1 MLSVR
6 HDGNCGQEQVL
17 ALLGKAAHGKR
28 IDTHASHV
36 FLEPDRVLKIKRAVR
51 LPFLDF
57 SALEKRKH
65 ACEEELLVN
74 KRNAPALYRR
84 VVPITQGPKGPE
96 IDGRGEVIEWA
107 VEMARFDE
115 QSTFDHL
122 GARGEITP
130 ELGEA
135 LAEVILASHRT
146 ATVSD
151 GAGWLASITL
161 IIDRNT
167 QFFRTVASLAH
178 NEVEWLQLESHR
190 QLNVHLPLLQQRAA
204 AGLVRR
210 CHGDA
215 HLGNIVLIGGK
226 PVLFDAIEFDPV
238 IATTDVLYD
247 LAFALM
253 DLIHFEQAIPASWLF
268 NGYLQATW
276 RENAD
281 ALRLLPLFLSIRAA
295 VRAQVLFTRAEQSGG
310 GAAAATQARSYFD
323 LALRLIALQK
333 PSLIAVGGRSG
344 TGKSV
349 LARSIA
355 ALQAP
360 APGAVLLRSDVIR
373 KQLFGI
379 APFTGLP
386 ETAYAADVTARVYHA
401 MSARAATILK
411 QGVSA
416 VLDATFLCEAE
427 REGLPALAHTSG
439 ARFHGLFLDA
449 AINIRL
455 QRVGARGPDA
465 SDANR
470 EVALMQETC
479 DVGQLDWPKV
489 DASGSPQDTL
499 ARAKAYLKS

>member
-1 MLSVR
+1 
-6 HDGNCGQEQVL
+6 
-17 ALLGKAAHGKR
+17 
-28 IDTHASHV
+28 
-36 FLEPDRVLKIKRAVR
+36 
-51 LPFLDF
+51 
-57 SALEKRKH
+57 
-65 ACEEELLVN
+65 
-74 KRNAPALYRR
+74 
-84 VVPITQGPKGPE
+84 
-96 IDGRGEVIEWA
+96 
-107 VEMARFDE
+107 
-115 QSTFDHL
+115 
-122 GARGEITP
+122 
-130 ELGEA
+130 
-135 LAEVILASHRT
+135 
-146 ATVSD
+146 
-151 GAGWLASITL
+151 
-161 IIDRNT
+161 
-167 QFFRTVASLAH
+167 
-178 NEVEWLQLESHR
+178 
-190 QLNVHLPLLQQRAA
+190 LNVHLPLLQQRAA

-295 VRAQVLFTRAEQSGG
+295 VRAHVLFTRAEQSGG

-323 LALRLIALQK
+323 LALRLIALEK

-373 KQLFGI
+373 KELFGI

-427 REGLPALAHTSG
+427 REGLPALAHTGG

-499 ARAKAYLKS
+499 ARAKVYLKS